1 MFDWEQHGRIG
12 THHYRSYFDAHPGS
26 TNKCAYCGRVIRFC
40 YALHDQHEKTFLIG
54 SCDFY
59 HYKGETYK
67 CLKAAQVLLEGTNAA
82 ESGQNSGSAFNSR
95 KSEPREDDVSNLERR
110 KRNASHKR

>member
-1 MFDWEQHGRIG
+1 MFDWVQHGRIG

-26 TNKCAYCGRVIRFC
+26 TNKCAYCGSVIRFC

-67 CLKAAQVLLEGTNAA
+67 CLKAAQVLLEGINAA
-82 ESGQNSGSAFNSR
+82 GSGQNSGRAFDRRTAEPKEDGR
-95 KSEPREDDVSNLERR
+95 KTVR
-110 KRNASHKR
+110 KEKAKC

>member
-1 MFDWEQHGRIG
+1 MFDWAQHGRIG
-12 THHYRSYFDAHPGS
+12 TQHYRSYFDAHPGS

-54 SCDFY
+54 TCDFY

-67 CLKAAQVLLEGTNAA
+67 CLKAAQVLLEGTHATG
-82 ESGQNSGSAFNSR
+82 SGQNSGSAFNR
-95 KSEPREDDVSNLERR
+95 LKAERQKTVVSSPERR
-110 KRNASHKR
+110 KQNVSH